1 MRPPAPFK
9 GSGRRATAKRNICPR
24 WRSESLPLT
33 GGPSR
38 SHPPRASGRTRIAAT
53 AEPKGLS
60 GPIRG
65 RLPDRALNRLTTA
78 FRIFAAIPIAIMLS
92 SIGGASGEW
101 WGDAGTRSTTV
112 AIGGTGLLFVPPL
125 LMIVFRQ
132 KYPRW

>member
-1 MRPPAPFK
+1 
-9 GSGRRATAKRNICPR
+9 
-24 WRSESLPLT
+24 
-33 GGPSR
+33 
-38 SHPPRASGRTRIAAT
+38 
-53 AEPKGLS
+53 
-60 GPIRG
+60 
-65 RLPDRALNRLTTA
+65 
-78 FRIFAAIPIAIMLS
+78 MLS